1 MTTAAPLAPAASGR
15 EAARWWVEAL
25 MFLTY
30 AAFGLSWVATTPL
43 MPELKDAYGLTD
55 AQLGL
60 LSTSVS
66 IGKVV
71 APLVTAWLALRLG
84 VARAIGIG
92 SVMICACAL
101 TPLTSAFSGFLATRF
116 VFGLGGAMVVTLL
129 APMVMQWF
137 GQAER
142 AFVNSI
148 NNVAVNTG
156 ITITLFS
163 TVPLAEAVGWR
174 RTLLVYAAV
183 SLALCLLW
191 WMFGTDAPRTSSKEE
206 AVSGEQ
212 AEDDAPAP
220 GYADVWRRRETWLV
234 AVAFAGP
241 LALYLS
247 LNTWLP
253 RHLVETAGLAKVTAS
268 QYTGLFNLVGI
279 PTALV
284 MGWIVQRAGW
294 RRPFIMGAGVLMAL
308 SSLALVFGK
317 GPMVWWPA
325 AILLGISFFT
335 YTGPLFT
342 LPMELPGFSPRHV
355 TLLMGT
361 VFSFAYTV
369 SSFAPVLVGHLRD
382 LTGSF
387 LPGLGLWCVASLVL
401 AVAGMLLP
409 ETGPGARRA

>member
-1 MTTAAPLAPAASGR
+1 MTTAVASTTPRAQGAAGQT
-15 EAARWWVEAL
+15 RWLVEAL

-43 MPELKDAYGLTD
+43 MADLKVAYALTD

-60 LSTSVS
+60 LSTAVS

-71 APLVTAWLALRLG
+71 APLMTAWLALRVG

-92 SVMICACAL
+92 SILICVCAL
-101 TPLTSAFSGFLATRF
+101 TPFTTNFQGFLATRF

-129 APMVMQWF
+129 SPMVMQWF

-142 AFVNSI
+142 ALVNSL

-156 ITITLFS
+156 ITVTLFA
-163 TVPLAEAVGWR
+163 TVPVSGMLGWR
-174 RTLLVYAAV
+174 RTLMVYAAI
-183 SLALCLLW
+183 SLALCMLW
-191 WMFGTDAPRTSSKEE
+191 WLFGKDAPTEE
-206 AVSGEQ
+206 ASSMATGAEQ
-212 AEDDAPAP
+212 ADASAS
-220 GYADVWRRRETWLV
+220 GYAEVWKRTETWLV
-234 AVAFAGP
+234 ALAFAGP

-253 RHLVETAGLAKVTAS
+253 RHLMETAHLAKATAS

-284 MGWIVQRAGW
+284 MGILVQRAGL
-294 RRPFIMGAGVLMAL
+294 RRPFIIGAGVVMGLSAL
-308 SSLALVFGK
+308 GLVFGG
-317 GPMVWWPA
+317 GPVFWWPA

-342 LPMELPGFSPRHV
+342 LPMELEGFTPRHV

-369 SSFAPVLVGHLRD
+369 SSFAPVAVGYLRD

-387 LPGLGLWCVASLVL
+387 LPGLGMWCIFSFVL
-401 AVAGMLLP
+401 AGAGTLLP
-409 ETGPGARRA
+409 ETGPRARRS

>member
-1 MTTAAPLAPAASGR
+1 MTTGLVPATVPAGGH
-15 EAARWWVEAL
+15 AARWLVEAL

-43 MPELKDAYGLTD
+43 MADLKVAYGLTD

-60 LSTSVS
+60 LSTAVS

-71 APLVTAWLALRLG
+71 APLLTAWLALRVG

-92 SVMICACAL
+92 SILICACAL
-101 TPLTSAFSGFLATRF
+101 TPLTTEFGGFLITRF

-129 APMVMQWF
+129 SPMVMQWF
-137 GQAER
+137 GHAER
-142 AFVNSI
+142 ALVNSI

-156 ITITLFS
+156 ITVTLFA
-163 TVPLAEAVGWR
+163 TVPLSEALGWR
-174 RTLLVYAAV
+174 RTLMVYAAV
-183 SLALCLLW
+183 SLALCLAW
-191 WMFGTDAPRTSSKEE
+191 WLFGKDAPGEVAPSSPQSGTAGDE
-206 AVSGEQ
+206 A
-212 AEDDAPAP
+212 AP
-220 GYADVWRRRETWLV
+220 GYADVWRRTETWLV
-234 AVAFAGP
+234 ALAFAGP

-253 RHLVETAGLAKVTAS
+253 RHLMETAHLTKATAS

-284 MGWIVQRAGW
+284 MGVLVQRVGL
-294 RRPFIMGAGVLMAL
+294 RRPFIIAAGVVMGLA
-308 SSLALVFGK
+308 SLALVFG
-317 GPMVWWPA
+317 GSPVFWWPA

-342 LPMELPGFSPRHV
+342 LPMELEGFTPRHV

-369 SSFAPVLVGHLRD
+369 SSFAPVAVGYLRD
-382 LTGSF
+382 LTDSF
-387 LPGLGLWCVASLVL
+387 LPGLGMWCVFSFVL
-401 AVAGMLLP
+401 AGAGMLLP
-409 ETGPGARRA
+409 ETGRRASTN